1 VYIINRHGPAFTS
14 INSVSK
20 PDPDKKNI
28 CVNYELII
36 NSTPN
41 EVVIAL
47 LNDKRLVE
55 LHREKNG
62 SRFSVGDIYLGKAK
76 KVMTGLNAAFVDV
89 GYEKDAFLHYLD
101 LGPQARSLNKY
112 VETTINGK
120 QNVGN
125 LMYFKCEPDIKKDGK
140 INDLVKSGA
149 HMLVQVA
156 KEPISAKGPRVTT
169 EISLAGRYLVL
180 IPFSDKIS
188 VSSKIRNN
196 EEKQR
201 LKALMQSIKP
211 KNFGVIVRTVA
222 ENKTV
227 AELEGD
233 LNDLSKRWEDCHEMI
248 KSSHPPMRVLG
259 EVDRSNVILRDF
271 LNASFNA
278 VHVNDQK
285 LFDDLKVYMKN
296 IAPDRLDILKLYNG
310 KPPIFDTYGVEK
322 QIKSLFGKTVH
333 MKSGA
338 YLVIEHTEALH
349 VFDVNSGNRAKSDH
363 TQEQNAME
371 VNMEAAKE
379 VARQLKLRDMGGI
392 IVVDFIDM
400 HSAENRKLLFETLR
414 DEMRTDRAKHNILPP
429 SKFGL
434 IQITRQRL
442 RPEVNVEV
450 LETCPSCNGTG
461 QVQPS
466 ILFVDTIE
474 NTLAYIIKEQN
485 QKDLTLHVHP
495 YIEAF
500 ITKGFWFNS
509 MQAKWKKLYKQKVKV
524 QSNDSFGI
532 MEYKFYNAAGDEI
545 VV

>member
-1 VYIINRHGPAFTS
+1 MNF
-14 INSVSK
+14 
-20 PDPDKKNI
+20 
-28 CVNYELII
+28 ELVI

-55 LHREKNG
+55 LHREKSG
-62 SRFSVGDIYLGKAK
+62 SRFSVGDIYLGRAK

-112 VETTINGK
+112 VEQTQNGK
-120 QNVGN
+120 QNVSN
-125 LMYFKCEPDIKKDGK
+125 LMYFKNEPDIKKDGK
-140 INDLVKSGA
+140 INDIIKSGQNV
-149 HMLVQVA
+149 LVQVA
-156 KEPISAKGPRVTT
+156 KEPISAKGPRITT

-188 VSSKIRNN
+188 VSSKIRNV
-196 EEKQR
+196 EEKSR
-201 LKALMQSIKP
+201 LKELMQSIKP

-222 ENKTV
+222 ENKSV

-233 LNDLSKRWEDCHEMI
+233 LNDLSRRWDECYKML
-248 KSSHPPMRVLG
+248 KSSQPPTRVLG
-259 EVDRSNVILRDF
+259 EVDRTNTILRDF

-278 VHVNDQK
+278 IHVNDAK
-285 LFDDLKVYMKN
+285 VYEDLKAYIKT
-296 IAPDRLDILKLYNG
+296 IAPEKSDILKLYTG
-310 KPPIFDTYGVEK
+310 KLPIFDAYGIEK

-400 HSAENRKLLFETLR
+400 HSQENRKVLYDTLR
-414 DEMRTDRAKHNILPP
+414 DEMKSDRAKHNILPP

-434 IQITRQRL
+434 VQITRQRL

-450 LETCPSCNGTG
+450 LETCPSCGGTG
-461 QVQPS
+461 KVQPS
-466 ILFVDTIE
+466 ILFVDQIE
-474 NTLAYIIKEQN
+474 NTLRYIFKEQN
-485 QKDLTLHVHP
+485 QKKITLNIHP

-500 ITKGFWFNS
+500 IKKGGWFRS
-509 MQAKWKKLYKQKVKV
+509 LQWKWYFEYKQWVKI
-524 QSNDSFGI
+524 QPMASYGI
-532 MEYKFYNAAGDEI
+532 MEYKFLNEAQDEI
-545 VV
+545 MV

>member
-1 VYIINRHGPAFTS
+1 
-14 INSVSK
+14 
-20 PDPDKKNI
+20 
-28 CVNYELII
+28 VNFELVI

-55 LHREKNG
+55 LHREKNN
-62 SRFSVGDIYLGKAK
+62 SRFSVGDIYLGRAK

-101 LGPQARSLNKY
+101 LGPQARSLNKF
-112 VETTINGK
+112 VEQTQNGK
-120 QNVGN
+120 QNVSN
-125 LMYFKCEPDIKKDGK
+125 LMYFKNEPDIKKDGK
-140 INDLVKSGA
+140 INDIIKSGQNV
-149 HMLVQVA
+149 LLQIA

-188 VSSKIRNN
+188 VSSKIRNY
-196 EEKQR
+196 EEKSR
-201 LKALMQSIKP
+201 LKELMHSIKP

-222 ENKTV
+222 ENKSV
-227 AELEGD
+227 SDLETD
-233 LNDLSKRWEDCHEMI
+233 LNDLVKRWDESF
-248 KSSHPPMRVLG
+248 KVLKTAAPPLRLLG
-259 EVDRSNVILRDF
+259 EVDRTNAILRDF

-278 VHVNDQK
+278 IHVNDSK
-285 LFDDLKVYMKN
+285 VFEDLKQYVKT
-296 IAPDRLDILKLYNG
+296 IAPDKLDILKLYSG
-310 KPPIFDTYGVEK
+310 KVPIFDAYGIEK
-322 QIKSLFGKTVH
+322 QIKGLFGKTVH

-349 VFDVNSGNRAKSDH
+349 VIDVNSGNRAKSDN

-371 VNMEAAKE
+371 VNMDAARE

-400 HSAENRKLLFETLR
+400 HSQENRKQLFDFLKE
-414 DEMRTDRAKHNILPP
+414 EMKTDRAKHNILPP

-450 LETCPSCNGTG
+450 LESCPSCEGTG
-461 QVQPS
+461 KVQPS
-466 ILFVDTIE
+466 LLFVDQIE
-474 NTLAYIIKEQN
+474 NTLRFIIKEQN
-485 QKDLTLHVHP
+485 EKNITLHLHP

-500 ITKGFWFNS
+500 IKKGGFLRS
-509 MQAKWKKLYKQKVKV
+509 MQWKWYFEYKQWVKL
-524 QSNDSFGI
+524 QAMASYGF
-532 MEYKFYNAAGDEI
+532 MEFKFYNKEGIEI

>member
-1 VYIINRHGPAFTS
+1 
-14 INSVSK
+14 
-20 PDPDKKNI
+20 
-28 CVNYELII
+28 VNYELII

-47 LNDKRLVE
+47 LSDKRLVE
-55 LHREKNG
+55 LHREKNN
-62 SRFSVGDIYLGKAK
+62 SQFSVGDIYLGRAK
-76 KVMTGLNAAFVDV
+76 KVMTGLNAAFIDV

-101 LGPQARSLNKY
+101 LGPQAQSLNKY
-112 VETTINGK
+112 VTSVQNGK
-120 QNVGN
+120 QNASN
-125 LMYFKCEPDIKKDGK
+125 LMYFKNEPDIKKDGK
-140 INDLVKSGA
+140 INDVIKSGQNV
-149 HMLVQVA
+149 LVQVA
-156 KEPISAKGPRVTT
+156 KEPISAKGPRITT

-188 VSSKIRNN
+188 VSSKIRNF
-196 EEKQR
+196 EEKSR
-201 LKALMQSIKP
+201 LKELMQSIKP

-222 ENKTV
+222 ENKSV

-233 LNDLSKRWEDCHEMI
+233 LNDLIKRWDECFRVL
-248 KSSHPPMRVLG
+248 KKAQPPTRLLG
-259 EVDRSNVILRDF
+259 EVDRTNAILRDF

-278 VHVNDQK
+278 IHVADK
-285 LFDDLKVYMKN
+285 TIYEDLKSYIKT
-296 IAPDRLDILKLYNG
+296 IAPEKLDILKLYAG
-310 KPPIFDTYGVEK
+310 KIPIFDAFGIEK

-400 HSAENRKLLFETLR
+400 SSQENRKLLYDTLKE
-414 DEMRTDRAKHNILPP
+414 EMKSDRAKHNILPP

-434 IQITRQRL
+434 VQITRQRL

-450 LETCPSCNGTG
+450 LETCASCGGTG
-461 QVQPS
+461 KVQPS
-466 ILFVDTIE
+466 LLFVDQIE
-474 NTLAYIIKEQN
+474 NTLRFIIKEQN
-485 QKDLTLHVHP
+485 QKNITLHVHP

-500 ITKGFWFNS
+500 IRKGGFLRSKQW
-509 MQAKWKKLYKQKVKV
+509 KWYFEHKQWVKV
-524 QSNDSFGI
+524 QAMSSYAF
-532 MEYKFYNAAGDEI
+532 MEFKFFNKDGDEI